1 MNGGPS
7 DPLRLDQA
15 GASDEQLQQVHAILL
30 REKPEPTEGY
40 SPLPLVVLGLMSAFI
55 LFSAIYLGRYSGGF
69 DPMVYDERI
78 HPGAPE
84 GSAAAPVALDPK
96 VLGRRMFMANCSACH
111 QPTGQGLPGI
121 YPPLAG
127 SDWALGSEERII
139 RIVLQGAI
147 GPITVAGHNFNNVM
161 TPFGPLLKDEQLA
174 AVLTFVRSEWG
185 NNAPAVSPDKVKEI
199 RATVAGHTGP
209 WAPEELLKIP

>member
-15 GASDEQLQQVHAILL
+15 GASDEQLQRVHAILL

-40 SPLPLVVLGLMSAFI
+40 SPLPLMLLGLMSAFI

-78 HPGAPE
+78 RPGMLE
-84 GSAAAPVALDPK
+84 GNAAAAVALDPK
-96 VLGRRMFMANCSACH
+96 VLGRRVFMGNCVACH
-111 QPTGQGLPGI
+111 QTTGLGLPGA

-127 SDWALGSEERII
+127 SEWAMGPDERVI
-139 RIVLQGAI
+139 RIVLSGLS
-147 GPITVAGHNFNNVM
+147 GPITVKGTSFNSSM
-161 TPFGPLLKDEQLA
+161 PSLGPLLRNEQLA
-174 AVLTFVRSEWG
+174 AVLTYVRSEWG

-199 RATVAGHTGP
+199 RAAVAGRTGP

>member
-1 MNGGPS
+1 MNGDPS
-7 DPLRLDQA
+7 DHLRLDHG
-15 GASDEQLQQVHAILL
+15 GASDEQLQQIHAILL

-40 SPLPLVVLGLMSAFI
+40 SPLPLMLLGMMGACI

-78 HPGAPE
+78 LPGLLE
-84 GSAAAPVALDPK
+84 GNAAAPVAQDPK
-96 VLGRRMFMANCSACH
+96 VLGRRIFMANCAACH
-111 QPTGQGLPGI
+111 QATGQGLPGA

-127 SDWALGSEERII
+127 SEWAMGPDERII
-139 RIVLQGAI
+139 RIVLSGLS
-147 GPITVAGHNFNNVM
+147 GPLTVKG
-161 TPFGPLLKDEQLA
+161 TPFNSSMPSLGPALRDEQLA
-174 AVLTFVRSEWG
+174 GVLTYIRSDWG

-199 RATVAGHTGP
+199 RAAVAGRTGP